1 MRNQMLE
8 IKKPVRFAKII
19 TICKQIFENLV
30 KERRKVSLSGTI
42 AKLSAL
48 VVVHFR
54 VLFRYFSIP
63 GILQPSI

>member
-1 MRNQMLE
+1 MLE

-42 AKLSAL
+42 AKFSAL

-54 VLFRYFSIP
+54 VLFRDFSIP